1 MNAAQ
6 RQQLRELLFDYRRYA
21 VTDDVVLRFVDEM
34 TQPGADVPANGQ
46 YEYTGQNIEDQR
58 PGNDA
63 PPA

>member
-34 TQPGADVPANGQ
+34 MQPGANVPANGQ
-46 YEYTGQNIEDQR
+46 YEHTGQNIEDQR
-58 PGNDA
+58 PGNDT